1 MVAWMLGSA
10 AGYAIGARQGR
21 SLLERLGGWNDHAR
35 ASWPRGNRLRGR
47 HGFLAT
53 VTMPAFVPGI
63 FRIRFALFMMGA
75 LAAGAFWIGAYVVVS
90 YFLGAK
96 IAGSIGDAGS
106 MTILGVVVIVA
117 AGLIIRAGLAKWRS
131 ARPARP
137 RVPLL
142 NLSYSPTPPY
152 PRRNRVLMARRPARP
167 PVLEPAAWRRAA
179 PGRAGGPPPGR

>member
-1 MVAWMLGSA
+1 MPGAGDASLLAAGTLAGEGRLNVWVVLVAAMVAWMLGSA
-10 AGYAIGARQGR
+10 TGYAIGARQGR
-21 SLLERLGGWNDHAR
+21 SLLESPGWLEPSRQSLLAKGDRLC
-35 ASWPRGNRLRGR
+35 GR

-53 VTMPAFVPGI
+53 VTMPTFVSEI

-96 IAGSIGDAGS
+96 ITRSIGDAGS
-106 MTILGVVVIVA
+106 MTILSVVVIVA

-137 RVPLL
+137 
-142 NLSYSPTPPY
+142 
-152 PRRNRVLMARRPARP
+152 
-167 PVLEPAAWRRAA
+167 
-179 PGRAGGPPPGR
+179 